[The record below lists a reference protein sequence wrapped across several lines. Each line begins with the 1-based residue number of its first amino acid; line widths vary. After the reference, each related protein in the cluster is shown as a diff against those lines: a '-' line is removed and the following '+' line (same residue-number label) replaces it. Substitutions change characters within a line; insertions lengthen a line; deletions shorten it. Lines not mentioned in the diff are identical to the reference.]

1 MKTKLIKILLL
12 ICLFVFETLSA
23 SAFSFRNMTLDFIH
37 ISDTHISD
45 RTDTSYKA
53 LSSSKALLKD
63 AINQINDIQ
72 GIDFVLF
79 TGDMVDYASK
89 ENYHEY
95 YKLLTKL
102 KYPTLNS
109 FGNHDFSSE
118 LPKEEV
124 LKLVKTYNPNYVF
137 SDTYYAF
144 SPKTD
149 YRIIILDPVIK
160 DEVTA
165 NGLLDDEQL
174 QFLERE
180 LSQNTDKIIVI
191 ALHHPSL
198 EPFKAQEHSLLN
210 ADKMNE
216 ILIKYKNPIIVL
228 SGHYH
233 ATKLRHIGNIVFVST
248 PSMVTYPMGFRH
260 IKITNYK
267 DRVDYKF
274 EFISTRLDDVK
285 ELNRQNV
292 ISYGTLAGLE
302 KDRNSSFITRKSSAR
317 SIAYKRNKIKHALK
331 DVTVS
336 KRELKKLTSTK
347 TNVETRKV
355 KKVKEPKIKE
365 QKIKEPKVKVKK
377 VKEPKVKP
385 VNIKQPK
392 EPKVKIK
399 KEKVEKPKKEKVIK
413 EKTQKKEFK
422 FTNPFKNSKINFKK
436 KSSKTFI
443 DEPVEEVVED
453 FIDET
458 PQLEN

>member
-45 RTDTSYKA
+45 RMDTSYKA

-285 ELNRQNV
+285 ESNRQSV

-302 KDRNSSFITRKSSAR
+302 KDRNSSFITRKSSTR

-347 TNVETRKV
+347 TNVETR
-355 KKVKEPKIKE
+355 
-365 QKIKEPKVKVKK
+365 KVKK